1 MFGAV
6 EHTLFVE
13 KYRPSSLDGYVG
25 NEHIVDKV
33 KIYIESG
40 DLPHLLLYGKDL
52 SLLFHS
58 SSITLINFFFILS
71 KREFLEYPY
80 EKK

>member
-13 KYRPSSLDGYVG
+13 KYRPSTLDGYVG

-33 KIYIESG
+33 KIYIEIEIVTG
-40 DLPHLLLYGKDL
+40 KHIMLLAIVL
-52 SLLFHS
+52 
-58 SSITLINFFFILS
+58 NNM
-71 KREFLEYPY
+71 
-80 EKK
+80 